1 MKKVQDYYYKKAK
14 KENYPARSVY
24 KLKEAQQKF
33 HILCKGDRVLDIG
46 CCPGSW
52 AKFAAEEVGSGGFVC
67 GIDLQKTKSLQVRS
81 GAQVEFFQG
90 DIYDDSLMDHLA
102 GLSDF
107 QVVVCDMAPKTTGNK
122 FSDHVR
128 SVDLSRQAFWVAC
141 RVLVKD
147 GNFYCKVF
155 EGEDL
160 KAFVDDVKKSF
171 RKVRIF
177 KPKSSR
183 SESRE
188 VFVLAMGL
196 LHSSR
201 KV

>member
-33 HILCKGDRVLDIG
+33 RFLHKGDRVLDIG
-46 CCPGSW
+46 CSPGSW
-52 AKFAAEEVGSGGFVC
+52 AKFAAEVSGPQGLVV
-67 GIDLQKTKSLQVRS
+67 GIDLQETKPLQVAG
-81 GAQVEFFQG
+81 GAQVEFHQG
-90 DIYDDSLMDHLA
+90 DIYDEGMMDDLA
-102 GLSDF
+102 GFGHFHD
-107 QVVVCDMAPKTTGNK
+107 VICDIAPKTTGNK

-128 SVDLSRQAFWVAC
+128 SVDLSRQALLVAI
-141 RVLVKD
+141 RVLVEG

-155 EGEDL
+155 DGEDM
-160 KAFVDDVKKSF
+160 KAFVDDVRKSF
-171 RKVRIF
+171 HKVRIF

-188 VFVLAMGL
+188 VFVLATGL

-201 KV
+201 